1 MQKKFKINY
10 PELVSPHN
18 GTQDLKSSLRC
29 RRPIFGACRTL
40 GTLLENSRWLIITKV
55 SCPRNSTHNRNLY
68 HYNVI
73 QNMICSDVL
82 IKKCRWRNSHT
93 PYPSVLD
100 FWTIKFE
107 NSSLTNWIFNLQKSI
122 LKSIFA
128 CNTGSKS
135 LVRRTWFFK
144 HDFSKIKC
152 RLMDRATRL

>member
-1 MQKKFKINY
+1 M
-10 PELVSPHN
+10 VSSHN

-55 SCPRNSTHNRNLY
+55 SCPRNSTHKNRNLY

-152 RLMDRATRL
+152 RWIERQVFTIYIFQALYYI